1 MSRTERIYRI
11 AQMLDRGGVVSRQ
24 VFLQELEVSLATLK
38 RDLEYM
44 RDRLSAPIEWDAS
57 AGGYRF
63 AKAASGTRYELPGVW
78 FSSSEI
84 IALLSLRELLN
95 SLGPGLLTAQ
105 IEPVLDKMKSM
116 LSGDECS
123 PDAFD
128 KRIRILQPHA
138 HTYQAGHFA
147 PVAAAVM
154 RRRRMLIEHYSKVRN
169 TVSRR
174 EISPQR
180 LTHYRENWYIDAFC
194 HLRNDIRCFS
204 LGSVQSVQLLDVD
217 AVEIDDA
224 ELASVLDSGYGIF
237 AGREVNWAELMF
249 SGGRARWVSHERW
262 HPEQQS
268 WFGPSGEYHLRVPYT
283 DDTEVSMEILRHV
296 PEVVVVG
303 PDALR
308 NRVEALL
315 REGLARIAKGG
326 SAREPAVRDNGAIVD

>member
-11 AQMLDRGGVVSRQ
+11 ARMLHRGGVVSRQ
-24 VFLQELEVSLATLK
+24 LFLQELEVSLATLK

-57 AGGYRF
+57 AGGYRL
-63 AKAASGTRYELPGVW
+63 AGANGGKRYELPGVW

-105 IEPVLDKMKSM
+105 IEPVLDRMRSM
-116 LSGDECS
+116 LSAQESS

-138 HTYQAGHFA
+138 HAYQADHFA

-154 RRRRMLIEHYSKVRN
+154 QRRRLLIEHHSKVRD

-180 LTHYRENWYIDAFC
+180 LTHYRENWYIDAYC
-194 HLRNDIRCFS
+194 HLRDDIRCFS
-204 LGSVQSVQLLDVD
+204 LGSVQSVQLLKAE

-224 ELASVLDSGYGIF
+224 ELSSVLDSGYGIF
-237 AGREVNWAELMF
+237 AGREVNWAELVF
-249 SGGRARWVSHERW
+249 SGDRARWGSRERW

-268 WFGPSGEYHLRVPYT
+268 WFGPSGEYHLRVPYA
-283 DDTEVSMEILRHV
+283 DDTEVAMEILRHV

-303 PDALR
+303 PDELR
-308 NRVEALL
+308 SRVETLL
-315 REGLARIAKGG
+315 REGLARLAKG
-326 SAREPAVRDNGAIVD
+326 SSSREPAVRDNGAIVD